1 MVVLPEPLL
10 PKNPNVS
17 PRLTSKLRS
26 SMTLVLPNFIEKWLT
41 VMIESVTSI
50 IISYHIEVQC
60 KEERY
65 SIKKHSPPTML
76 KLNPD

>member
-17 PRLTSKLRS
+17 PRFTSKLRS

-41 VMIESVTSI
+41 VMIESVASI
-50 IISYHIEVQC
+50 TISYHIEVRC
-60 KEERY
+60 KEQRY
-65 SIKKHSPPTML
+65 NIQKT
-76 KLNPD
+76 

>member
-41 VMIESVTSI
+41 VMIESIASI
-50 IISYHIEVQC
+50 
-60 KEERY
+60 
-65 SIKKHSPPTML
+65 L
-76 KLNPD
+76 